1 MKNSETRATLYQRR
15 AQFFVQSS
23 RTRSCENSLIPSPRI
38 RWTRNKYREHR
49 CFFFERWCF
58 SPIFSNYLAQFVLY
72 ILAWILPESWNRIFE
87 ITHVTKS
94 YEKVF
99 IQLTTIDVISDRRV
113 LESFPFFFTFLLG
126 NIHIPYFAMH
136 LEARHSFWV
145 HVWMGN
151 GKNVNSGNFSPL
163 KNARSGDLIYRKA
176 RRHGQ
181 RLKRLLDLRLIYR
194 RIWRDRFS
202 LLWKIGATSL
212 TKFYVLQFHHFVSP

>member
-1 MKNSETRATLYQRR
+1 MFLLWKSLMFLPNLFKLLGPIRVIYSGLNFSWKLKNRCQNFWNPTRREIIW
-15 AQFFVQSS
+15 
-23 RTRSCENSLIPSPRI
+23 ENF
-38 RWTRNKYREHR
+38 Y
-49 CFFFERWCF
+49 
-58 SPIFSNYLAQFVLY
+58 PINN
-72 ILAWILPESWNRIFE
+72 E
-87 ITHVTKS
+87 
-94 YEKVF
+94 
-99 IQLTTIDVISDRRV
+99 TTIDVISDRRV
-113 LESFPFFFTFLLG
+113 LESFPPFFTFLLG
-126 NIHIPYFAMH
+126 IIHIPYFAMH